1 MSNLTVFPSS
11 AVSAHHWTSKSC
23 SNSLLF
29 RHRTFWRIWEDN
41 PQPQYVIFILTF
53 STKANLCYVPPAFP
67 TPPFPWTKSPNISGT
82 TCYADFLKEI
92 IFRFRDY
99 KSLLFWH
106 FLCFIQIICRISIN
120 SLFVWFI
127 LHGTSCDQ
135 FQIFFVID
143 PADIYQCPD
152 IMFHIRW
159 CWLVFSCQNR
169 INYPLWSSSAAPQF
183 FRHIHRFR
191 DIIISLIFRCRSPNF
206 LISPYTSLILFS
218 SLTGQSSFLHF
229 L

>member
-23 SNSLLF
+23 SSSLLF

-53 STKANLCYVPPAFP
+53 STKANLCYVPPVFP

-82 TCYADFLKEI
+82 TCCADFLKEI

-106 FLCFIQIICRISIN
+106 FLCFIQIICQNIN
-120 SLFVWFI
+120 KFTVCRFNPPWNI
-127 LHGTSCDQ
+127 LRSVPDLLCD
-135 FQIFFVID
+135 
-143 PADIYQCPD
+143 
-152 IMFHIRW
+152 
-159 CWLVFSCQNR
+159 
-169 INYPLWSSSAAPQF
+169 WSSRYLPMSWYYVPPL
-183 FRHIHRFR
+183 
-191 DIIISLIFRCRSPNF
+191 DGVDLYF
-206 LISPYTSLILFS
+206 LARI
-218 SLTGQSSFLHF
+218 G
-229 L
+229 